1 MHPLFKVVPIF
12 SYSLAALL
20 PLTLV
25 QAQVPNQTCQ
35 TILENDRYNLNW
47 YPVKPLSEFVATDPV
62 ARQLNELEAIALSP
76 SSLDLA
82 VQERLILW
90 LTEKPDPGGA
100 DIGRAAQ
107 MNELLKILP
116 NSQKPQLIA
125 IFDQLANRIERLP
138 SRMERALLTGRLADY
153 YQQLERTDRAALLL
167 NRAIGLALKSTNVQ
181 ARTVQLTKLLDAVV
195 ELGLSKAIAPQLP
208 KIKAALLNTPTLSL
222 ARAYADTNQLQLALL
237 EADRVA
243 KATPTKDLNSPNLI
257 RLYLQLNQPSRA
269 SVYLKGFPPDDD
281 ASYGRL
287 VAAYDRAK
295 QPAIA
300 DKLFKEGFYPLA
312 RALFVDRFLSG
323 YLKAGGNPDRLF
335 VGLPTLEGVG
345 IIDLREK
352 YLLRSAGEY
361 RRRNQPQ
368 KAQRAIAQFVQL
380 AVSKNVDL
388 ETVLM
393 AAIKNGYLPE
403 AKTAFEQL
411 LAGNAFTKIEPPI
424 NFAAQ
429 INALDAIAPF
439 VQRSKNPD
447 RRIEL
452 LQSLAIAYAE
462 QQQADKAVSIAQKIP
477 RRSPDYSSAIDTL
490 AKVATVFAKSGQKTQ
505 ATMIFDR
512 ASNLSSSIKEVDTRA
527 QAYAA
532 IARAYTNAG
541 ETAAAE
547 KSRQTAVKW
556 ASSLPTVT
564 ANNMLLSISQQFLDA
579 NQVEAAWKTLQEI
592 PRDSEIYQ
600 NLHIDSWVSVAL
612 ETGNLSIA
620 QQAFDLRDVYKE
632 QLRFI
637 DPTSLL
643 IKAYL
648 DRDRPLEAIK
658 ILDLVAKY
666 INNQKE
672 PNLYLMIST
681 AEFYAKAGR
690 IDAARQL
697 MKKIPNP
704 TPYGLSWQEIQQNI
718 DCYEKSLL

>member
-1 MHPLFKVVPIF
+1 MHPFLKVIPIF
-12 SYSLAALL
+12 SYSLAAFL

-35 TILENDRYNLNW
+35 TLLENDRRNLNW
-47 YPVKPLSEFVATDPV
+47 YPVKPLPEFVATDAV
-62 ARQLNELEAIALSP
+62 TRQLNELEAIALSP
-76 SSLDLA
+76 SSLYLDI
-82 VQERLILW
+82 QERLILW

-100 DIGRAAQ
+100 DMGRAAR
-107 MNELLKILP
+107 MDELLEILP

-138 SRMERALLTGRLADY
+138 SPIERALLTGRLADY
-153 YQQLERTDRAALLL
+153 YQQLERTDRAALVL

-181 ARTVQLTKLLDAVV
+181 ARTVELTKLLDAVV

-269 SVYLKGFPPDDD
+269 SVYLKVFPPDDD

-300 DKLFKEGFYPLA
+300 DKLFKQGFYPLA
-312 RALFVDRFLSG
+312 RALPVDRFLSG

-335 VGLPTLEGVG
+335 VGLPTIEGVG

-352 YLLRSAGEY
+352 YLLPAAGEY

-380 AVSKNVDL
+380 AESGNVYL
-388 ETVLM
+388 ETALM
-393 AAIKNGYLPE
+393 AGIKNGYLPE
-403 AKTAFEQL
+403 AKAAFEQL
-411 LAGNAFTKIEPPI
+411 LARNAFTKIQLPI

-439 VQRSKNPD
+439 VQRSSKNPD

-452 LQSLAIAYAE
+452 LASLAIAYAQ

-490 AKVATVFAKSGQKTQ
+490 AQVATVFALSGQKTQ

-512 ASNLSSSIKEVDTRA
+512 ASTLSSGIKEVDTRA

-532 IARAYTNAG
+532 IARAYTHAG
-541 ETAAAE
+541 ETEKAE

-556 ASSLPTVT
+556 ASSLPT
-564 ANNMLLSISQQFLDA
+564 ANNMLSSISQQFLEA
-579 NQVEAAWKTLQEI
+579 KQVEAAWKTLQEI
-592 PRDSEIYQ
+592 PKDSEIYQ
-600 NLHIDSWVSVAL
+600 NLDIGNWVSVAL
-612 ETGNLSIA
+612 EIGNLSIA
-620 QQAFDLRDVYKE
+620 QQVFDLHDGYKE
-632 QLRFI
+632 QSGFI

-643 IKAYL
+643 IKTYL

-718 DCYEKSLL
+718 DCYQKSLL